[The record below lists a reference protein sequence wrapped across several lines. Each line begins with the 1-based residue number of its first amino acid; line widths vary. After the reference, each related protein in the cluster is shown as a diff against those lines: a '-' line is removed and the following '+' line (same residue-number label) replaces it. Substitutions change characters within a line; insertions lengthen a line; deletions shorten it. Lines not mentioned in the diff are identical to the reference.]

1 MGLAHDFSNVMAGIH
16 SLSESFLAQVDSLH
30 PFHEGLTLIK
40 QNSLQASQLV
50 QRIINLHHG
59 LLPAFPGAR
68 PYEDAHG
75 HRMLT
80 YGATIHFIV
89 PELDAVSESQVVI
102 DEVMGM
108 LITLFL
114 NPVGWLGAI
123 AGFFLFRLFDVI
135 KPYPAN
141 RLEQLHGGV
150 GVMADDA
157 MAAVY
162 ANLALRAALLL
173 SRRVFG

>member
-1 MGLAHDFSNVMAGIH
+1 VRTRLALAIATVFGVGYAPIAPGTFGSAAGL
-16 SLSESFLAQVDSLH
+16 LLWW
-30 PFHEGLTLIK
+30 
-40 QNSLQASQLV
+40 
-50 QRIINLHHG
+50 
-59 LLPAFPGAR
+59 LLPASTAIQAAAIVIIFVAGSWGGSVAERHFGRTDPG
-68 PYEDAHG
+68 
-75 HRMLT
+75 
-80 YGATIHFIV
+80 
-89 PELDAVSESQVVI
+89 QVVA

-114 NPVGWLGAI
+114 NPVGWPGAL
-123 AGFFLFRLFDVI
+123 AGFLLFRVFDVI

-162 ANLALRAALLL
+162 ANLVLRAGLYLLGN
-173 SRRVFG
+173 RVIW

>member
-1 MGLAHDFSNVMAGIH
+1 MKRVGLAVATVGGLGYAPVAPGTFGSAAG
-16 SLSESFLAQVDSLH
+16 L
-30 PFHEGLTLIK
+30 
-40 QNSLQASQLV
+40 LV
-50 QRIINLHHG
+50 WW
-59 LLPAFPGAR
+59 LLPASPVVQGVVIVAIFIAGSWGGNVAEEHFGRTDPG
-68 PYEDAHG
+68 
-75 HRMLT
+75 
-80 YGATIHFIV
+80 
-89 PELDAVSESQVVI
+89 QVVI

-114 NPVGWLGAI
+114 NPVGWVGAL
-123 AGFFLFRLFDVI
+123 AAFFLFRVFDVI

-162 ANLALRAALLL
+162 ANLALRAA
-173 SRRVFG
+173 RHWVIG